1 MPTVSFFVE
10 NGFYIIE
17 SIGIASF
24 AVSGIILARQ
34 KDFDLVG
41 MYIIACVTAF
51 GGGTLRDL
59 ILDRT
64 PVYWISHSEYPLF
77 ILLLATFFYI
87 FPKIGIK
94 EKWLTIPDALGI
106 ALFTISSSQIA
117 MEVNLSPTLVAIFA
131 TMSATFGGLIRDVS
145 CHEIPMVYR
154 KSSLYASVAFVG
166 SVFYMCL
173 LALNLEMGIASILSI
188 IFTFFLRIIAIY
200 FNWRL

>member
-87 FPKIGIK
+87 FPKTQIK
-94 EKWLTIPDALGI
+94 YEL
-106 ALFTISSSQIA
+106 LF
-117 MEVNLSPTLVAIFA
+117 
-131 TMSATFGGLIRDVS
+131 
-145 CHEIPMVYR
+145 
-154 KSSLYASVAFVG
+154 
-166 SVFYMCL
+166 
-173 LALNLEMGIASILSI
+173 
-188 IFTFFLRIIAIY
+188 
-200 FNWRL
+200 